1 MENIAMWIYILCSV
15 AWAILVVLSVVQI
28 IRRTDLTEFAKRV
41 WIVIILIAPVVGL
54 LIYYFTATPKKLV

>member
-1 MENIAMWIYILCSV
+1 
-15 AWAILVVLSVVQI
+15 VQI